1 VLLKEA
7 RIESKTSII
16 STYILLDGES
26 FISTLAKGFLEISDE
41 EKLQIEQTQCG
52 SSFLLYPTQNENCLL
67 KIFENVVAF

>member
-16 STYILLDGES
+16 STYILLDGAS

-41 EKLQIEQTQCG
+41 EKL
-52 SSFLLYPTQNENCLL
+52 
-67 KIFENVVAF
+67 